1 LDRHSE
7 RLGKEVKVT
16 AASTRAASE
25 ATTTADATSFLT
37 TAAAVVAEGKSRG
50 MARRRVESM
59 DEVVAG
65 MFA

>member
-1 LDRHSE
+1 MDRHSE

-16 AASTRAASE
+16 AASTKAASDA
-25 ATTTADATSFLT
+25 ATIADDTSFLT
-37 TAAAVVAEGKSRG
+37 TAAAVVAEGNNRG
-50 MARRRVESM
+50 MARRRVESV

>member
-1 LDRHSE
+1 MDRHWA
-7 RLGKEVKVT
+7 RLGNEVKVT

-25 ATTTADATSFLT
+25 ATTTADDTSFLT
-37 TAAAVVAEGKSRG
+37 TASAAVLEGNSKG

>member
-1 LDRHSE
+1 MDRHSE

-16 AASTRAASE
+16 AASTRAAPE
-25 ATTTADATSFLT
+25 VTTTADDTSFLT
-37 TAAAVVAEGKSRG
+37 TAAAVAAEGKSRG

-65 MFA
+65 IFA